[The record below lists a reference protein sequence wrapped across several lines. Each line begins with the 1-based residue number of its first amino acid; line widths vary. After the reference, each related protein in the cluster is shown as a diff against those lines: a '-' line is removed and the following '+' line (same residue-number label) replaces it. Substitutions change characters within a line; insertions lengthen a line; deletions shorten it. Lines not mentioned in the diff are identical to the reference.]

1 MWQQANYSCDALSLQ
16 ADSYLPLLTSPASTE
31 ATAMFEPHKMRW
43 QIEITSMKTLKIQLL
58 GRSIVNGGGKRRHG
72 RGVARISFQC
82 RDCGG
87 VGMHQLNT
95 SGTGLNKAAS

>member
-1 MWQQANYSCDALSLQ
+1 MWQQVSYSCDALSLQ
-16 ADSYLPLLTSPASTE
+16 ADSYAGRSRS
-31 ATAMFEPHKMRW
+31 
-43 QIEITSMKTLKIQLL
+43 TSMKTLKIQLL
-58 GRSIVNGGGKRRHG
+58 GRSIVNGGGERRHG

>member
-1 MWQQANYSCDALSLQ
+1 M
-16 ADSYLPLLTSPASTE
+16 E
-31 ATAMFEPHKMRW
+31 
-43 QIEITSMKTLKIQLL
+43 TLKIQLL
-58 GRSIVNGGGKRRHG
+58 GLSIVNGGGKRRHG

-95 SGTGLNKAAS
+95 SGTGLNKAGVGGPGVPPIGPAVANAMARLGLERPRRLPMMRRTG